1 MNPFLSGVRVL
12 DLTRML
18 AGPYCT
24 LLLADMG
31 AEVIK
36 IERPGKG
43 DEIRRMGPPF
53 VEGVSA
59 YFISVNRNKL
69 SLTLDLKSP
78 KGKEIFLKLVEDS
91 DVVVDNFRPGVMEA
105 LGFGF
110 EALKSRNPKIIAC
123 SISGYGQTG
132 PYRDRPA
139 YDLVLQAMGGVVALT
154 GEPGGKPVRCG
165 IPIGDL
171 AGAMQ
176 AAFSIVSALFA
187 RERTGEGAFL
197 DISLLD
203 SLVFLAPYIAQYYF
217 ADGKV
222 MGPSGSK
229 HRSVT
234 PYQVFESKDGYLVV
248 AVFGEGFWPRFCEAV
263 GRPDLAEDPRFK
275 TNLDRVAHREILD
288 PMLEELIRTR
298 PTREWLEALE
308 KHEIPACE
316 VKTIDKVLEDPQLL
330 ARGMIGEMVH
340 PVCGTVKTLA
350 NPVKVGGAEGEIRHA
365 PLLGEHTNDLLSR
378 VLNLTPSEI
387 TQLRKEKVI

>member
-1 MNPFLSGVRVL
+1 MKSFLSGVRVL

-31 AEVIK
+31 AEIIK

-53 VEGVSA
+53 VKGESA

-78 KGKEIFLKLVEDS
+78 KGKEILFNLVEKS
-91 DVVVDNFRPGVMEA
+91 DVVIDNFRPGVMEG
-105 LGFGF
+105 LGFDY
-110 EALKSRNPKIIAC
+110 EALKEKNPKIISC

-132 PYRDRPA
+132 PYRQRPA
-139 YDLVLQAMGGVVALT
+139 YDLVLQAIGGVVALT

-176 AAFSIVSALFA
+176 AAFAIVSALFA
-187 RERTGEGAFL
+187 RERTGEGACL

-234 PYQVFESKDGYLVV
+234 PYQIFESSDGYMVV
-248 AVFGEGFWPRFCEAV
+248 AVFGEGFWPRFCKAID
-263 GRPDLAEDPRFK
+263 RPDLDEDPRFQ

-288 PMLEELIRTR
+288 PMLEEYMKTR
-298 PTREWLEALE
+298 PTQEWLRKLE
-308 KHEIPACE
+308 KYEIPSCE

-330 ARGMIGEMVH
+330 ARGMIGEMDH
-340 PVCGTVKTLA
+340 PVCGVVKTLA
-350 NPVKVGGAEGEIRHA
+350 NPVKGQGITFDIRHA

-378 VLNLTPSEI
+378 LLNLTPSEI
-387 TQLRKEKVI
+387 TRLHEGKVV